1 MYGKDVLSVDEL
13 AWRRIKIKLLRE
25 IDWKKVKRG
34 NVELVSLIFAVAE
47 IMAKESYGISQRN
60 QKIFYETVYK
70 KEIKELWEGIKDG
83 KYSGKEEGLQV
94 LYKD

>member
-1 MYGKDVLSVDEL
+1 
-13 AWRRIKIKLLRE
+13 
-25 IDWKKVKRG
+25 
-34 NVELVSLIFAVAE
+34 VAE